1 MNLAYKLFGQCC
13 ECKRIFAM
21 KKFGEELVRTENV
34 NVVEVLYQP
43 HPKGEIQT
51 MVERF
56 TPGERKT
63 YEITY
68 ACRFCGAKHTKFTYK
83 VTKK

>member
-1 MNLAYKLFGQCC
+1 MNLAHKLFGQCS

-21 KKFGEELVRTENV
+21 KKLSKNLVRTEDV

-51 MVERF
+51 IGERF
-56 TPGERKT
+56 APGKREV

-68 ACRFCGAKHTKFTYK
+68 VCRFCGAKHTKFAYK
-83 VTKK
+83 DTKK